1 MEDDLGPPPN
11 TRPPLVRNDA
21 APPPERV
28 TINGNIYPV
37 IYLQL
42 VNGNYARHAVID
54 GTNRLI
60 VSDDNGQRVQ
70 MDDQTF
76 VQVTPVNLAAALNN
90 MPQVPGA
97 NIGGRRRSRR
107 TKRSKSRRSRRV

>member
-1 MEDDLGPPPN
+1 
-11 TRPPLVRNDA
+11 
-21 APPPERV
+21 
-28 TINGNIYPV
+28 
-37 IYLQL
+37 LQL
-42 VNGNYARHAVID
+42 GNGNYARYAVID
-54 GTNRLI
+54 DTNRLI
-60 VSDDNGQRVQ
+60 ISDDNGQRVQ

-97 NIGGRRRSRR
+97 NIGGRRRSKSRRSRR